1 MRQGGKTAD
10 LLDRMMWKGSNQE
23 GLFIEMGTN
32 TMHKRNLTIFRQI
45 IIFFFILFLSH
56 QTEKLDGFIFYD
68 MLDF

>member
-1 MRQGGKTAD
+1 
-10 LLDRMMWKGSNQE
+10 MWKGSNQE

-45 IIFFFILFLSH
+45 IIFFILFLSH

>member
-10 LLDRMMWKGSNQE
+10 LLDRMMWKDSNQE

-32 TMHKRNLTIFRQI
+32 IMHKRNLTIFRQI
-45 IIFFFILFLSH
+45 IIFFILFLSH
-56 QTEKLDGFIFYD
+56 QTEKLGGFIFYD

>member
-10 LLDRMMWKGSNQE
+10 LLDRMMWKGSNRE

-32 TMHKRNLTIFRQI
+32 IMHKRNLTIFRQI
-45 IIFFFILFLSH
+45 IIFFHIILSH
-56 QTEKLDGFIFYD
+56 QTEKLGGFIFYD

>member
-45 IIFFFILFLSH
+45 IIFFHI
-56 QTEKLDGFIFYD
+56 IFKPSD
-68 MLDF
+68 

>member
-32 TMHKRNLTIFRQI
+32 TMRKRNLTICVRLQ
-45 IIFFFILFLSH
+45 FFFILFLSH
-56 QTEKLDGFIFYD
+56 QTEKLDGLIFYD